1 MAINLQKGQRESINA
16 PKFTVGLGWDTNSS
30 ATGTDFDL
38 DTSVFIL
45 GENKKLLSDNHFVF
59 YNNLKSPNEAV
70 VHTGDN
76 RTGAGARHE
85 QTTPVQ
91 RHTGA
96 GDGDDEQI
104 LVDLSKIEP
113 NAAEICI
120 VVTIHEAAQRG
131 QNFGQVRNSFIRI
144 FDSVTNQEL
153 LKYELEED
161 FSIETAVEFG
171 RIYKRNGEW
180 KFEAVGM
187 GMKGGLEDYLNK
199 YN

>member
-30 ATGTDFDL
+30 TTGTDFDL
-38 DTSVFIL
+38 HASVFIL
-45 GENKKLLSDNHFVF
+45 GENKKLLSDSHLVF

-76 RTGAGARHE
+76 R
-85 QTTPVQ
+85 
-91 RHTGA
+91 TGA

-144 FDSVTNQEL
+144 FDSVTNQEM

>member
-16 PKFTVGLGWDTNSS
+16 PKFTIGLGWDINSS
-30 ATGTDFDL
+30 STGSAFDL
-38 DTSVFIL
+38 DASVFIL
-45 GENKKLLSDNHFVF
+45 GENKKLVSDNHFVF
-59 YNNLKSPNEAV
+59 Y
-70 VHTGDN
+70 
-76 RTGAGARHE
+76 
-85 QTTPVQ
+85 
-91 RHTGA
+91 

-104 LVDLSKIEP
+104 LVDLSKIG
-113 NAAEICI
+113 NDVAEICI

-144 FDSVTNQEL
+144 FDSNTNQEL

-180 KFEAVGM
+180 KFEAVGV

>member
-30 ATGTDFDL
+30 TTGTDFDL
-38 DTSVFIL
+38 DASVFIL
-45 GENKKLLSDNHFVF
+45 GENKKLLSDSHLVF

-76 RTGAGARHE
+76 RTGAG
-85 QTTPVQ
+85 
-91 RHTGA
+91 
-96 GDGDDEQI
+96 DGDDEQI

-113 NAAEICI
+113 NAADICI

-144 FDSVTNQEL
+144 FDPVTNQEM